1 MKNRNM
7 DSFYEEN
14 GQYVATTTAQSQP
27 ANNLKRPITLDL
39 NAATNNNKQ
48 HAKKQRFNQSVVVT
62 PILNSPDLNMLTMAT
77 PDIEKFIIS
86 TASALQT
93 PTPSLLFNGNSSKV
107 SDHFKFLAS
116 KMWCLFCINFTLN
129 LQVTS
134 EQADYARG
142 FEDALNEI
150 RTKEQQHQQT
160 TAQPQQQNGTTKFTS
175 GAYIGSWEPLILF
188 HNILF
193 IEYLLFLHWSI
204 VATIP
209 TTSATTSTILSMS
222 GGSVTYTDLGKLIRS

>member
-1 MKNRNM
+1 ME
-7 DSFYEEN
+7 SFYEEN

-107 SDHFKFLAS
+107 SDYIFNFSGNKNVINSLYKFHFYFAGNK
-116 KMWCLFCINFTLN
+116 
-129 LQVTS
+129 
-134 EQADYARG
+134 
-142 FEDALNEI
+142 
-150 RTKEQQHQQT
+150 
-160 TAQPQQQNGTTKFTS
+160 
-175 GAYIGSWEPLILF
+175 
-188 HNILF
+188 
-193 IEYLLFLHWSI
+193 
-204 VATIP
+204 
-209 TTSATTSTILSMS
+209 
-222 GGSVTYTDLGKLIRS
+222 

>member
-7 DSFYEEN
+7 ESFYEDN

-27 ANNLKRPITLDL
+27 ANHLKRPITLDL
-39 NAATNNNKQ
+39 NAATNNNRQ

-62 PILNSPDLNMLTMAT
+62 PILNSPDVNLLTMAT
-77 PDIEKFIIS
+77 PDIENFIIS

-107 SDHFKFLAS
+107 SDYILNFRRPKCDAFVCIKFT
-116 KMWCLFCINFTLN
+116 FN

-175 GAYIGSWEPLILF
+175 GAYWILRTPDPF
-188 HNILF
+188 
-193 IEYLLFLHWSI
+193 
-204 VATIP
+204 P
-209 TTSATTSTILSMS
+209 
-222 GGSVTYTDLGKLIRS
+222 

>member
-1 MKNRNM
+1 ME
-7 DSFYEEN
+7 SFYEEN

-27 ANNLKRPITLDL
+27 TNNLKRPITLDL

-107 SDHFKFLAS
+107 SDYIFNFWHQKCDEFFFFLL
-116 KMWCLFCINFTLN
+116 C
-129 LQVTS
+129 
-134 EQADYARG
+134 R
-142 FEDALNEI
+142 
-150 RTKEQQHQQT
+150 
-160 TAQPQQQNGTTKFTS
+160 
-175 GAYIGSWEPLILF
+175 
-188 HNILF
+188 
-193 IEYLLFLHWSI
+193 
-204 VATIP
+204 
-209 TTSATTSTILSMS
+209 
-222 GGSVTYTDLGKLIRS
+222 